1 LSRIRKWSLA
11 FEFDYIAISKFLIA
25 NTEVIKRNYK
35 EPVNYKDNFINRT
48 ELSLDLIVR
57 IDWGIEGFVN

>member
-1 LSRIRKWSLA
+1 MSRIRKWSLA